1 MEVMEAQ
8 EAVEEA
14 QREEE
19 VEALK
24 GENAVRIGE
33 AEEKMGVAFEKGDVE
48 AAKKECLR
56 LKYWVSLEQVLRN
69 WEPGKEVRLV
79 H

>member
-14 QREEE
+14 RDETE

-24 GENAVRIGE
+24 DENNVRIRE
-33 AEEKMGVAFEKGDVE
+33 TEKEMESAFEREDVQG
-48 AAKKECLR
+48 AKRECLR
-56 LKYWVSLEQVLRN
+56 LKYWMSLDGVLRD